1 MGAAQGRN
9 RLIRAV
15 AADFAVLNPGGR
27 DETRQYPA
35 FAGSPADP
43 GHAPVNYHAYAACVG
58 GGFFR
63 REKDVPSAVSTVLVL
78 LRKNG
83 LGDACRA
90 VDALRRRGVRVFV
103 SWKESGLHQVA
114 AALSDGRR
122 HERFRRLCREA
133 DGCLSSTPD
142 LLPLYEA
149 AGCRRAVY
157 VPTPYP
163 VDDPRW
169 NFALPP
175 EQRRGILI
183 GTREFDVPSRNH
195 LLAVSMASQWGEP
208 VTVVNLDG
216 RNGEG
221 LLRSISPDLEIIGGR
236 RAYSDYLRMMSRHR
250 IVFQL
255 DRSAV
260 PGQVAGDALLCR
272 IPCVGGDG
280 AVEREAFPGLCS
292 AGRSFPELS
301 DIARRL
307 LADTAAHEE
316 AVAASQAAA
325 AERLSF
331 AAVRLRLLGL

>member
-1 MGAAQGRN
+1 MAAE
-9 RLIRAV
+9 
-15 AADFAVLNPGGR
+15 FAVLNPGGR
-27 DETRQYPA
+27 DETRRFPA
-35 FAGSPADP
+35 FAGSPSDP

-63 REKDVPSAVSTVLVL
+63 REKDVPPGTAAVLVL

-90 VDALRRRGVRVFV
+90 MRALRRRKVKVFV

-114 AALSDGRR
+114 EALSDARR
-122 HERFRRLCREA
+122 HERFRQICREA

-149 AGCRRAVY
+149 AGSRRTVY
-157 VPTPYP
+157 IPTPYP
-163 VDDPRW
+163 VEDPQW

-183 GTREFDVPSRNH
+183 GTREFDVPSRSH
-195 LLAVSMASQWGEP
+195 LLAVSAAAGWGEP
-208 VTVVNLDG
+208 VTVVNPDG
-216 RNGEG
+216 RNGER

-236 RAYSDYLRMMSRHR
+236 RAYPDYLRMMARHR

-280 AVEREAFPGLCS
+280 AVEREAFSGLCS
-292 AGRSFPELS
+292 AGRSSAELAE
-301 DIARRL
+301 IARRL
-307 LADTAAHEE
+307 LVDNAAHEA

-325 AERLSF
+325 AARLSF
-331 AAVRLRLLGL
+331 PAVRAQLLGL